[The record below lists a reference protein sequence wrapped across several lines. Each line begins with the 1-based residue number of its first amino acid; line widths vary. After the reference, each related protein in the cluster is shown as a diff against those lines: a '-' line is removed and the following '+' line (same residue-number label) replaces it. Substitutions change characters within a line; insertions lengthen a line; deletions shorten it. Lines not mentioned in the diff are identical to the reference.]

1 MLRSRFHQLGLILG
15 AFGHDKRTTW
25 VEVAAGRGVK
35 RAGHLAGD
43 NQILPLVMGMGRKG
57 GIHKLHRVRMQRI
70 AEELQAFRYLHDF
83 TQTPYDNTLANVGYC
98 CQVVADKQ
106 VAHSQGPL
114 KLLQQAE
121 NVGSNGDIQGGHRL
135 V

>member
-43 NQILPLVMGMGRKG
+43 NQILPLVIGKG
-57 GIHKLHRVRMQRI
+57 SSKQRPRVRMQRI
-70 AEELQAFRYLHDF
+70 AADLQPFRYLHDF
-83 TQTPYDNTLANVGYC
+83 TQIHYDNTMANVGYC

-106 VAHSQGPL
+106 LAHSQGPL

-121 NVGSNGDIQGGHRL
+121 NVGSDRHIQGGHRL